1 MREIVGVARRCQGA
15 ADRCTAVYGCRVN
28 RRLWVVSA
36 LAVTALLALPV
47 TVVGVHVTHPRDEDG
62 YLAYLKQYGDRQN
75 GRPLAVLPPT
85 ADLVAE
91 GDAACDW
98 LREQPYALWRHDPEY
113 RELVVYERYVRQVEN
128 RLPAWGDELPDR
140 RSVTGA
146 AWTHLCPA
154 EWELRQPRRN
164 PFAPKPPD

>member
-1 MREIVGVARRCQGA
+1 MRSI
-15 ADRCTAVYGCRVN
+15 
-28 RRLWVVSA
+28 LVSA
-36 LAVTALLALPV
+36 LLLAFGVPAASQECLKWGEV
-47 TVVGVHVTHPRDEDG
+47 ELSGIVVEGVYPG
-62 YLAYLKQYGDRQN
+62 
-75 GRPLAVLPPT
+75 PPEFT
-85 ADLVAE
+85 SVAE

-113 RELVVYERYVRQVEN
+113 RELVVYERYVRQVESH
-128 RLPAWGDELPDR
+128 LPAWGDELPDR

-164 PFAPKPPD
+164 PFAPKPD